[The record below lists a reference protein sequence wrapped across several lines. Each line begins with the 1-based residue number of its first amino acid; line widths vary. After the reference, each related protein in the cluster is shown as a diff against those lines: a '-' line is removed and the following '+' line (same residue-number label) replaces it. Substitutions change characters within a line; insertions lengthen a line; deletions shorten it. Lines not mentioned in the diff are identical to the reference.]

1 VAEQVIHEN
10 ARTARADIVAERLVY
25 TAAKT
30 AAISPVPLPRLG
42 AKDILIQALKS
53 GISRGT
59 ESLVFAG
66 KVPRSEWERMRCPHQ
81 TGDFSFPLS
90 YGYALVA
97 HVLETGEDV
106 ENIAPGERVF
116 VLHPHQSHAVVGAD
130 MANKIPA
137 SIPSRR
143 AVLAANMET
152 ALNAIWDSGLTADDG
167 DKKIAVIG
175 GGVVGLLTG
184 FLAQKT
190 TGAPVTLIDIDATK
204 RKAANALGLSFSSP
218 QEVVA
223 GYDVIFHTSASGSG
237 LQTALGLAA
246 FEGLIVEMSWYGDK
260 EISLKL
266 GGAFHSQRLRMIA
279 SQVGHVSPSR
289 RVSTTYRA
297 RMAEA
302 IGFLDDPTLDAL
314 LEDEIA
320 FKALPQ
326 HLERIFGPTSQTLC
340 QVVDYEINPSGD

>member
-10 ARTARADIVAERLVY
+10 ARTTRADIVAERLVY

-42 AKDILIQALKS
+42 KKDILIQALKS

-59 ESLVFAG
+59 ESLAFAG
-66 KVPRSEWERMRCPHQ
+66 KVPSSEWERMRCPHQ

-97 HVLETGEDV
+97 RVTATGDDV

-137 SIPSRR
+137 SIPSKR

-152 ALNAIWDSGLTADDG
+152 ALNAIWDSGLTSNVG

-184 FLAQKT
+184 LLARKI
-190 TGAPVTLIDIDATK
+190 TGAPVALIDIDETK
-204 RKAANALGLSFSSP
+204 RKAAEAFGLSFSSP
-218 QEVVA
+218 QKAAV
-223 GYDVIFHTSASGSG
+223 GYDVIFHTSANGGG
-237 LQTALGLAA
+237 LQTALELAA
-246 FEGLIVEMSWYGDK
+246 FEGVIVEMSWYGDK
-260 EISLKL
+260 EITLKL
-266 GGAFHSQRLRMIA
+266 GGAFHSQRLQIIA

-289 RVSTTYRA
+289 RANTTYRA

-302 IGFLDDPTLDAL
+302 IGFLGDPALDAL

-326 HLERIFGPTSQTLC
+326 HLERILGPTSKTLC
-340 QVVDYEINPSGD
+340 QVVDYEINPTGD